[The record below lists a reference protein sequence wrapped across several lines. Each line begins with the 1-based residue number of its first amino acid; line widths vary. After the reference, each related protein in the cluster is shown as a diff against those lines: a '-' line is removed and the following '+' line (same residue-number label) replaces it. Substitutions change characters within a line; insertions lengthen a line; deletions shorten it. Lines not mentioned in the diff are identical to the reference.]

1 MSLSYDVISEFVKI
15 TNDKKEKPKEETVY
29 ATIVQTSDGKY
40 VKIDGSDL
48 VTPTETTT
56 DIEDG
61 ERVTVLI
68 KDHSAIIT
76 GNISSPSASTNRVN
90 NLSNVVNEK
99 IGVFETVIADKV
111 DTNELHAYK
120 AEIEHLIAGKAEI
133 DDLKANTAEIKIL
146 NAEFANIKTLVN
158 GNLTSDNILAFHIT
172 SDKVTMEDAFIKD
185 AMIDTVN
192 AAKINAGQLNT
203 NMVSIGSSDGSMLI
217 NGSTQQFK
225 DKNGNVRIQIGK
237 DSTGDFTFVLYGEDG
252 EGQIINQNG
261 ITASA
266 VSDGLIV
273 NDMVNDNAAI
283 SGGKLDISSVI
294 AKINEDN
301 STTIESSKIFLD
313 QENQSLEVAFG
324 SLKTHVDTIQN
335 ESIDGTLA
343 DVVEKTQSNLT
354 QITANTEGI
363 KSLVSQSEIAKSEI
377 NDMKNS
383 FQSTTTELSNKYTTL
398 SQSLDGF
405 KLEAADTFAKKTTVE
420 DLENNLATNYTT
432 TEAMNSAIEMNA
444 ERVALSVSE
453 ARIKDIKL
461 GGANLLLNSDVKKQL
476 DVPESGAYNHISYQ
490 LVDEY
495 SELTLTGDRTFVLS
509 FMADRIDNL
518 DLEGW
523 DSIIFDDGWYHRW
536 LREDLDKLI
545 HVKDQTFKFV
555 MKPKTIPNG
564 TKLADKLTFISENGY
579 GGSLIYNVML
589 VEGDT
594 AFDWQPS
601 YSDIKT
607 KMAQIEVNTD
617 SIASTVAKQEIK
629 NMQIG
634 GENLFLGTTD
644 FTPSTVWVNSDANW
658 HNNTFKGCKVYYVIY
673 DWSGMDYKTK
683 DLIDRKV
690 LKAGETYTFSCYV
703 SASSTGIN
711 GGIYSD
717 FGYTQVGELSTNWT
731 QYSYTFTPTQSQI
744 NSATDEWTIRFE
756 PFNLSGTGHKV
767 YVACYKLERGNK
779 ATDYTK
785 SNEDLVTS
793 SAMNSAIEQKA
804 NAITSIVEVTK
815 SSGVEMIPQSYT
827 VNSTSGFTATT
838 GSITV
843 NSNGLLSKE
852 QSFIISNL
860 LAVDRT
866 KPIYC
871 SYDFATVGTGHTY
884 IGFEQHNAS
893 GIAIGSNASTIYW
906 ISTGEHTGRKIGE
919 YTLSANTLDSET
931 RYVKLRIL
939 TNWGNNSAFQYTY
952 FYKLSALQLQSRTA
966 STQIAQLSDR
976 ITSTV
981 SSISTVDGKVN
992 KAQTQIDQQ
1001 AAQISSKVDVNGVK
1015 SIIQQNPESV
1025 RIGFNA
1031 ISNYF
1036 DLNSTR
1042 LQVGHSDG
1050 SYTQIGQNGVVYY
1063 DAYANWK
1070 YHSLMKQGW
1079 LGDISGTSW
1088 SRTITLPPSFKNKV
1102 FSVIV
1107 SIEMVN
1113 AVNTHDVIKHYKV
1126 TVPQNTVDYTNG
1138 TFVINMS
1145 ALAYYVP
1152 GQGSATAITTN
1163 VSWIAIA

>member
-273 NDMVNDNAAI
+273 NDMINDNAAI

-476 DVPESGAYNHISYQ
+476 DVSESGAYNHISYQ

-495 SELTLTGDRTFVLS
+495 SGLTLNSDRTFVLS
-509 FMADRIDNL
+509 FITDRIDNL

-523 DSIIFDDGWYHRW
+523 DSIGLDDGWYHRW

-545 HVKDQTFKFV
+545 YIKDQTFKFV

-564 TKLADKLTFISENGY
+564 TRLADKLTFISENGY
-579 GGSLIYNVML
+579 GGSIIYNAML

-594 AFDWQPS
+594 AFDWQPA

-607 KMAQIEVNTD
+607 KMSQIEVNADSIATSVAKQEVENLKIGGTNLYNKTCEIATYGGVSNLTRTETGFSFLGVVTNDGSVRVFNLITSPGWYTVSFMVKTNVQPWDMNVEINDGYVGTVVVPSDHYGYASFSYYVPEGGYTEYYTFVDFEGLSAQTYDIRNFKVEKGNKATDYSPSFTDITNSIARIEVKAD
-617 SIASTVAKQEIK
+617 SIASTVSS
-629 NMQIG
+629 NY
-634 GENLFLGTTD
+634 TTLND
-644 FTPSTVWVNSDANW
+644 KFSNYPS
-658 HNNTFKGCKVYYVIY
+658 
-673 DWSGMDYKTK
+673 
-683 DLIDRKV
+683 
-690 LKAGETYTFSCYV
+690 
-703 SASSTGIN
+703 
-711 GGIYSD
+711 
-717 FGYTQVGELSTNWT
+717 
-731 QYSYTFTPTQSQI
+731 
-744 NSATDEWTIRFE
+744 
-756 PFNLSGTGHKV
+756 
-767 YVACYKLERGNK
+767 
-779 ATDYTK
+779 K
-785 SNEDLVTS
+785 SE
-793 SAMNSAIEQKA
+793 MNSAIIQKA
-804 NAITSIVEVTK
+804 NE
-815 SSGVEMIPQSYT
+815 
-827 VNSTSGFTATT
+827 
-838 GSITV
+838 
-843 NSNGLLSKE
+843 
-852 QSFIISNL
+852 
-860 LAVDRT
+860 
-866 KPIYC
+866 
-871 SYDFATVGTGHTY
+871 
-884 IGFEQHNAS
+884 
-893 GIAIGSNASTIYW
+893 
-906 ISTGEHTGRKIGE
+906 
-919 YTLSANTLDSET
+919 
-931 RYVKLRIL
+931 
-939 TNWGNNSAFQYTY
+939 
-952 FYKLSALQLQSRTA
+952 
-966 STQIAQLSDR
+966 

-981 SSISTVDGKVN
+981 EVSISTVDGKVN

-1001 AAQISSKVDVNGVK
+1001 ATQISSKVDANGVK

-1050 SYTQIGQNGVVYY
+1050 SYTQIGQNGIVYY

-1079 LGDISGTSW
+1079 LGDISGTTW

-1126 TVPQNTVDYTNG
+1126 TVPQNTVNYANG

>member
-158 GNLTSDNILAFHIT
+158 GNFTIDNILAFHIT
-172 SDKVTMEDAFIKD
+172 SDKVTMADAFIKD

-237 DSTGDFTFVLYGEDG
+237 DSTGDFTFVLYGEDC
-252 EGQIINQNG
+252 EGQIINPNC

-266 VSDGLIV
+266 ISDALIV

-432 TEAMNSAIEMNA
+432 TENMNSAIEMTA

-476 DVPESGAYNHISYQ
+476 DVPESGSYNHISYQ

-495 SELTLTGDRTFVLS
+495 SGLTLDGDRTFVLS
-509 FMADRIDNL
+509 FITDRIDNL

-523 DSIIFDDGWYHRW
+523 DSIALDDGWHHRW

-545 HVKDQTFKFV
+545 YIKDQTFKFV

-579 GGSLIYNVML
+579 GGSIIYNAML

-594 AFDWQPS
+594 AFDWQPA

-607 KMAQIEVNTD
+607 KMSQIEVNADSIATSVAKQEVENLKIGGTNLYNKTCEIATYGGVSNLTRTETGFSFLGVVTNDGSVRVFNLITSPGWYTVSFMVKTNVQPWDMNVEINDGYVGTVVVPSDHYRYASFSYYVPEGGYTEYYTFVDFEGLSAQTYDIRNFKVEKGNKATDYSPSFTDITNSIARIEVKAD
-617 SIASTVAKQEIK
+617 SIASTVSS
-629 NMQIG
+629 NY
-634 GENLFLGTTD
+634 TTLND
-644 FTPSTVWVNSDANW
+644 KFSNYPS
-658 HNNTFKGCKVYYVIY
+658 
-673 DWSGMDYKTK
+673 
-683 DLIDRKV
+683 
-690 LKAGETYTFSCYV
+690 
-703 SASSTGIN
+703 
-711 GGIYSD
+711 
-717 FGYTQVGELSTNWT
+717 
-731 QYSYTFTPTQSQI
+731 
-744 NSATDEWTIRFE
+744 
-756 PFNLSGTGHKV
+756 
-767 YVACYKLERGNK
+767 
-779 ATDYTK
+779 K
-785 SNEDLVTS
+785 SE
-793 SAMNSAIEQKA
+793 MNSAIIQKA
-804 NAITSIVEVTK
+804 NE
-815 SSGVEMIPQSYT
+815 
-827 VNSTSGFTATT
+827 
-838 GSITV
+838 
-843 NSNGLLSKE
+843 
-852 QSFIISNL
+852 
-860 LAVDRT
+860 
-866 KPIYC
+866 
-871 SYDFATVGTGHTY
+871 
-884 IGFEQHNAS
+884 
-893 GIAIGSNASTIYW
+893 
-906 ISTGEHTGRKIGE
+906 
-919 YTLSANTLDSET
+919 
-931 RYVKLRIL
+931 
-939 TNWGNNSAFQYTY
+939 
-952 FYKLSALQLQSRTA
+952 
-966 STQIAQLSDR
+966 

-981 SSISTVDGKVN
+981 EVSISTVDGKVN

-1001 AAQISSKVDVNGVK
+1001 ATQISSKVDANGVK

-1036 DLNSTR
+1036 DLNSSR

-1050 SYTQIGQNGVVYY
+1050 SYTQIGQDGVIYY
-1063 DAYANWK
+1063 ASGSRHR
-1070 YHSLMKQGW
+1070 YHNLIKQGW
-1079 LGDISGTSW
+1079 IDTIDFSGIGSSGW
-1088 SRTITLPPSFKNKV
+1088 SATITLPSEFKNKP
-1102 FSVIV
+1102 FSVIPAITYV
-1107 SIEMVN
+1107 GCPNIADGIKMFEMNIPHGEVN
-1113 AVNTHDVIKHYKV
+1113 YAK
-1126 TVPQNTVDYTNG
+1126 G
-1138 TFVINMS
+1138 TFKVYIYAS
-1145 ALAYYVP
+1145 GLWAEGLTVTHAIQVR
-1152 GQGSATAITTN
+1152 AT
-1163 VSWIAIA
+1163 WIAIA